1 MKILPLV
8 LFMALLSGGAVADEA
23 RLKTCQAKLKQAQ
36 KIDILVGIKVKPGRF
51 LVTVGQTFYQM
62 PFDAKEGFAENLN
75 CLFNAGDSGPKSLC
89 NEIRF
94 IHWQTGKTDGE
105 YSWCKLK
112 MY

>member
-89 NEIRF
+89 NEIHF